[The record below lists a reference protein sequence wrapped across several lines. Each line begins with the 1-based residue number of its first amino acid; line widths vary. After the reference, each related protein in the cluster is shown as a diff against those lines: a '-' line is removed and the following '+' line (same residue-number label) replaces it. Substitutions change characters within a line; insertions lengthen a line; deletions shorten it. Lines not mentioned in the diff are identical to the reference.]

1 MQQSQLAKMRDR
13 ELMTRYELKEMI
25 RTDFKSMTSAKRLG
39 AGDERRPRPSR
50 LRGQTTEA
58 KTCAKSKL
66 KGNVLVECLEN
77 KNIGAGWKDIQ
88 PSREGVNSKWRS
100 MREERGQGPK

>member
-1 MQQSQLAKMRDR
+1 MQQPQLAKMRDR
-13 ELMTRYELKEMI
+13 ELMTRCELKDVV
-25 RTDFKSMTSAKRLG
+25 RTEFKSMTSAKRIG

-50 LRGQTTEA
+50 LRSLTTEA

-66 KGNVLVECLEN
+66 KGDVLVECLEN

-88 PSREGVNSKWRS
+88 PSREGVNSK
-100 MREERGQGPK
+100 